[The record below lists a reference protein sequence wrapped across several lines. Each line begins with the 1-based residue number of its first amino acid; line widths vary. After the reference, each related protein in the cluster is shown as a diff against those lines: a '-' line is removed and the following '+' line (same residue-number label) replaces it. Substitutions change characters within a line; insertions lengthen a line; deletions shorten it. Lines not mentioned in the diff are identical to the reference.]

1 MSKVTHCCPQ
11 DAGDSLANL
20 NPWVVRQVVRR
31 APLRPPRSRLSS
43 CHAGLLFLAASVSA
57 CTAADADRSLTASLP
72 PADAGLAEVRQLI
85 AQAVCSTD
93 ADCRTMAIGSKA
105 CGGPEAYLAWSVRKT
120 DPQALSAA
128 AARHADQQ
136 RMQNQKPGGRMSN
149 CAWVSDPGAQ
159 CLAAAGDALRHCVL
173 RSTRGTG
180 TQAY

>member
-1 MSKVTHCCPQ
+1 MSKVTHRCLQ
-11 DAGDSLANL
+11 EAADSLANL
-20 NPWVVRQVVRR
+20 RPWATLRR
-31 APLRPPRSRLSS
+31 PRRRLAC

-57 CTAADADRSLTASLP
+57 CSAADADRSLTAGVL

-85 AQAVCSTD
+85 SQAVCTSD

-105 CGGPEAYLAWSVRKT
+105 CGGPEAYLAWSVRQT

-136 RMQNQKPGGRMSN
+136 RTQNQKPGGRMSN

-159 CLAAAGDALRHCVL
+159 CVAAAGDALQHCVL
-173 RSTRGTG
+173 RSTRGSGTG
-180 TQAY
+180 TGNQVY